1 MTQESAVTTRD
12 DGPYENVFL
21 NVGNKGDRSAYTR
34 AVTPR
39 LLQYTELEGLY
50 EGDGFARRIID
61 LPSEEMVRAGYD
73 IEGVEDDGDVR
84 SALEGLQALEKLGDA
99 MRWASLY
106 GGSLVVMLVNDGRAL
121 GDPLEVERA
130 QALEQLRVY
139 DRWQVSHHLKYLD
152 SNDMRFG
159 KTEFYMVSPIEGT
172 PYVVHESRCLVFDGV
187 PVPDRVRARNDGW
200 GASKLQQCYD
210 QLTRFGMSHVWANAL
225 LERAQQAVHGIPEL
239 TNLLRAPGGE
249 ALVRKRVDLVDMTR
263 SINNTIVIDAA
274 ESYDLKSTSLTG
286 VSDIIDRLGL
296 ALSAVTGIPESLLFG
311 RQQSGLSN
319 TGKGDL
325 ENWYAKIGQ
334 DQNTILLPQLDRLV
348 TVQLHVMGRYVEDY
362 LIKFNPLSVPSR
374 KEIAETDYTRA
385 QTFEI
390 LNNIGALDASEIRHM
405 LPDEGYDIDNVDQMP
420 ELPET
425 REVTGGSVVTDVK
438 DADVNLA
445 IGKLEDAIALH
456 EKHMKGTA
464 PTTMVSQE
472 KMMKMMK
479 LAVEALGSK
488 TPMAM

>member
-1 MTQESAVTTRD
+1 MSEQTETTRD

-50 EGDGFARRIID
+50 EGDGFARRIVD
-61 LPSEEMVRAGYD
+61 LPAEEMVRAGYD

-84 SALEGLQALEKLGDA
+84 AELENIGTMEKLCDA

-106 GGSLVVMLVNDGRAL
+106 GGSIVVMLINDGGTL
-121 GDPLEVERA
+121 EDPLVVERA
-130 QALEQLRVY
+130 KSLEQLRVY
-139 DRWQVSHHLKYLD
+139 DRWQVTHYQKYLD
-152 SNDMRFG
+152 PNDMRFG
-159 KTEFYMVSPIEGT
+159 KTEIYMVSPIQGT
-172 PYVVHESRCLVFDGV
+172 PYLVHESRCLVFDGV
-187 PVPDRVRARNDGW
+187 PVPDRIRERNDGW

-274 ESYDLKSTSLTG
+274 ESYDLKSTPLTG
-286 VSDIIDRLGL
+286 VADIVDRLGL
-296 ALSAVTGIPESLLFG
+296 ALSAVTGVPESLLFG
-311 RQQSGLSN
+311 RQQKGLGTN
-319 TGKGDL
+319 GQGDL

-334 DQNTILLPQLDRLV
+334 EQNTVLLPALDKLV
-348 TVQLHVMGRYVEDY
+348 TVQLYVMGKYVDDY

-374 KEIAETDYTRA
+374 KDTAETDYKRA

-390 LNNIGALDASEIRHM
+390 LNNIGALDASEVRKM
-405 LPDEGYDIDNVDQMP
+405 LPDEGYDIDDVDTMP
-420 ELPET
+420 ETEVEPPEDT
-425 REVTGGSVVTDVK
+425 VVTGAKVGEG
-438 DADVNLA
+438 N
-445 IGKLEDAIALH
+445 G
-456 EKHMKGTA
+456 
-464 PTTMVSQE
+464 QE
-472 KMMKMMK
+472 ND
-479 LAVEALGSK
+479 LQQS
-488 TPMAM
+488 